1 MAFITTKKQLEAYK
15 KRIEHQRE
23 LLPLSLIFSEEDKGA
38 IDTIYRDLIE
48 ICDGRIKKLPEKYN
62 PFP

>member
-15 KRIEHQRE
+15 ERIEHQME

-38 IDTIYRDLIE
+38 IYTIYRDLIE
-48 ICDGRIKKLPEKYN
+48 ICDRRIKSFPEKYN
-62 PFP
+62 PFL